1 MKREYSIYPSI
12 YTHRELLDTMD
23 KEIPIPER
31 DTNKPF
37 LLSIEGT
44 YHIGVSNHN
53 DIHDREEEQSQ
64 QELWIQVR

>member
-1 MKREYSIYPSI
+1 
-12 YTHRELLDTMD
+12 MD

-44 YHIGVSNHN
+44 YHIGVFLVEFIEN
-53 DIHDREEEQSQ
+53 REEVQWLLEQSI
-64 QELWIQVR
+64 LVKWRSVMKSKS